1 MLKLFAKY
9 TVLTILINF
18 FILFSVKSEVIKDY
32 EIVGN
37 DRIPN
42 ETILMFSNFKIG
54 DDIDENKINI
64 ILKNLYETNFFQNVE
79 LKLKNDKLLILVKEN
94 PLIQN
99 IDYNGIK
106 SKKILEEI
114 KKGLNLKSR
123 SSYNQTLL
131 AEDKNKILNTLQGL
145 GYYFSNIETSIETLD
160 DNKVNISYD
169 IDIGNKAKLK
179 KITFIGDKI
188 YKSSKLKNII
198 VSEEYKFWKFVTGK
212 KYLNESLNSLDL
224 RLLKNFYLNKGFYN
238 VKIDSSFAKLIES
251 NEFELI
257 FNIQANEKVYFNDLK
272 LKLPSNFDILYFQKL
287 VDLFDDLKG
296 EPYSLLSVN
305 KILEEIDKITLYEQF
320 QSISANV
327 KENVN
332 KQKIDLEFIIQETK
346 QFYVEKINIFGNN
359 VTRENVIR
367 NQLEIDEGD
376 PYNEILANKSINNL
390 KSLNFFKSVKSEIV
404 DGIDKDKK
412 IININIEEKATGEIS
427 AGAGV
432 GTSGTSFTV
441 GVKEN
446 NYLGKGINLNT

>member
-145 GYYFSNIETSIETLD
+145 GYYFSNTLTMGQILCLLMILCGSLALIFV
-160 DNKVNISYD
+160 K
-169 IDIGNKAKLK
+169 KLN
-179 KITFIGDKI
+179 
-188 YKSSKLKNII
+188 LKN
-198 VSEEYKFWKFVTGK
+198 
-212 KYLNESLNSLDL
+212 
-224 RLLKNFYLNKGFYN
+224 
-238 VKIDSSFAKLIES
+238 
-251 NEFELI
+251 
-257 FNIQANEKVYFNDLK
+257 
-272 LKLPSNFDILYFQKL
+272 
-287 VDLFDDLKG
+287 
-296 EPYSLLSVN
+296 
-305 KILEEIDKITLYEQF
+305 
-320 QSISANV
+320 
-327 KENVN
+327 
-332 KQKIDLEFIIQETK
+332 
-346 QFYVEKINIFGNN
+346 
-359 VTRENVIR
+359 
-367 NQLEIDEGD
+367 
-376 PYNEILANKSINNL
+376 
-390 KSLNFFKSVKSEIV
+390 
-404 DGIDKDKK
+404 
-412 IININIEEKATGEIS
+412 
-427 AGAGV
+427 
-432 GTSGTSFTV
+432 
-441 GVKEN
+441 
-446 NYLGKGINLNT
+446 